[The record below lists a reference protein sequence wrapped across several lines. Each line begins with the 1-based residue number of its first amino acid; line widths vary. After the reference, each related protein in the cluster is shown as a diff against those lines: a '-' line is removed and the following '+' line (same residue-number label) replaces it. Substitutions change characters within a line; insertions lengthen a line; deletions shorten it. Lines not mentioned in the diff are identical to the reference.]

1 MAREMKVEAS
11 NRCTIARGTM
21 EARAIKTLS
30 VAVVC
35 VGSLVDPGGVRNRA
49 FVRLSNNGTSQLST
63 PSKFGEI
70 FAVLGSC
77 ISQMSLAKARTLPYL
92 VVYWEKEGLVYCIPQ
107 SMWV

>member
-35 VGSLVDPGGVRNRA
+35 VVSMVGPGGVRNRA
-49 FVRLSNNGTSQLST
+49 FMSMSNNSNSQSST
-63 PSKFGEI
+63 HRKFGGI
-70 FAVLGSC
+70 FAILGSC

-92 VVYWEKEGLVYCIPQ
+92 VVYWEKEGLVYCIP
-107 SMWV
+107 